1 MKHVALIGA
10 GGMLAGMLR
19 QTAPTGCQFIEFDL
33 PDFDLT
39 NRDQVMTTLGAG
51 GFDTIVDSPV
61 FAGGEFSYWNSQA
74 IGLITVKLTQK
85 NSLVPS
91 LRTSKT
97 EGQPNFVNPGL
108 LLLNL
113 GYDAELTPKFKLVF
127 NGNYLQFVNTSSVEL
142 FINQNDLANPIGL
155 DLSGGAIYRP
165 WLNNNVIFKASA
177 AVFSP
182 LSGWED
188 IYETADTRFAFLS
201 ELELR
206 F

>member
-1 MKHVALIGA
+1 MEATVGRVQNDDDPEDDK
-10 GGMLAGMLR
+10 
-19 QTAPTGCQFIEFDL
+19 
-33 PDFDLT
+33 
-39 NRDQVMTTLGAG
+39 AG

-61 FAGGEFSYWNSQA
+61 FAGGEFTYFHSQP
-74 IGLITVKLTQK
+74 INLLTVKLTQPQ
-85 NSLVPS
+85 SLVPS

-108 LLLNL
+108 LLLNV
-113 GYDAELTPKFKLVF
+113 GYDAEITPKLKLVF
-127 NGNYLQFVNTSSVEL
+127 NGNYLQFVNTSSIEL

-155 DLSGGAIYRP
+155 DFSLGSIYRP

-177 AVFSP
+177 AVLAP

-188 IYETADTRFAFLS
+188 IYENSDLRFAFLS